1 MLQHFPF
8 AALLRI
14 VFLFLLPLVI
24 NAAQLEWDQ
33 TEVRIEL
40 KPNQKEARAKYV
52 VTNRGDDT
60 VRIAEV
66 KTSCGC
72 TGSILDYKIIK
83 PGQSTTVIA
92 IFNKGKRTGLNHN
105 TLKVY
110 LDNQTDAVA
119 TLHMIVQ
126 VPTLVEAKPN
136 IVYWNSSTPNTER
149 QVRITLDKRYIN
161 EISRI
166 EYDRAMLTIIEE
178 SDPNGDFDRILRVMP
193 KSFDDQI
200 RESVRIKAHG
210 KNGTTAEARLHIFV
224 QP

>member
-1 MLQHFPF
+1 MLHHFPF

-40 KPNQKEARAKYV
+40 KPDQKEAHAKYV

-72 TGSILDYKIIK
+72 TDSILDHKIIK
-83 PGQSTTVIA
+83 PGQSTTIIA
-92 IFNKGKRTGLNHN
+92 IFNKGKRTGLNRN

-110 LDNQTDAVA
+110 LDNQTDAVT

-126 VPTLVEAKPN
+126 VPNLVEAKPN
-136 IVYWNSSTPNTER
+136 IVYWNSSTPKTER
-149 QVRITLDKRYIN
+149 QVHITLDKRYIN
-161 EISRI
+161 EISSI
-166 EYDRAMLTIIEE
+166 EYDHAMLTIIEE
-178 SDPNGDFDRILRVMP
+178 SDPNGQFDRILHVLP

-210 KNGTTAEARLHIFV
+210 KNGMTTEARLHIFV